1 MAREMLPPRAARD
14 FSGPVEAVMNDLI
27 VRRTPSTELSALSAL
42 HPLRTLR
49 ELLAWDPFQEMA
61 PMLPVDV
68 QKVIPPFEVRET
80 KDRFVFQADLPAS
93 RRRTSRSSSPATGS
107 RSSVPAS
114 TRWRRARRSEYYA
127 RERFYGRFTRSF
139 TLRGADLNAVQA
151 HLATGVLTI
160 VFPKVPAV
168 QPKKIPVAVEK
179 VAKV

>member
-1 MAREMLPPRAARD
+1 
-14 FSGPVEAVMNDLI
+14 MNDLI

-80 KDRFVFQADLPAS
+80 KDRFVFQADLPGIEAKDIEILLTGNRLTIIGTRLDKVEKGEEGSTMPVSDSTGAS
-93 RRRTSRSSSPATGS
+93 PVRSRFQG
-107 RSSVPAS
+107 
-114 TRWRRARRSEYYA
+114 
-127 RERFYGRFTRSF
+127 
-139 TLRGADLNAVQA
+139 LDLNAVQA